1 MSITKIVRSILLVLL
16 LFIPFEAIADTITLT
31 KNGPL
36 TAREG
41 DLIEYRLNVV
51 NESNTDIDNVRVLDT
66 LPTEV
71 DFVEA
76 MSTHGGLFEPSTGTW
91 EIPILG
97 ASEANNT
104 AELQLRVLI
113 KADIISIPI
122 DVVAVTNHAALLS
135 PTPIDSNEATHST
148 NIVCASCIDWE
159 IISVKLDIEWRSP
172 DRPGNFDFRYLLYVT
187 IANNGPVA
195 SQASLT
201 STYFNVNYASYLTLQ
216 PSIPVMVSLNQGE
229 TQTFLYETS
238 WVEGPTSDY
247 TVAWEFA
254 ITDDALL
261 DSVEPNTMSGSWTGI
276 VTEGGKGCF
285 IATAA
290 YGSYLDPHVQSLRMF
305 RDETLMRSRIGRK
318 LVSLYYEFS
327 PPIAHYI
334 AQSEFLKKVTRI
346 ALIPVI
352 FTIETPF
359 LAFSVFGVMLF
370 LVLKFRMYRKYATIT

>member
-1 MSITKIVRSILLVLL
+1 MRYILLVLL
-16 LFIPFEAIADTITLT
+16 LVIPLEAIADTITLT

-51 NESNTDIDNVRVLDT
+51 NESNTDIDNVRVLDS

-76 MSTHGGLFEPSTGTW
+76 MSTLGGIFEPSTGIW
-91 EIPILG
+91 EIPTLG
-97 ASEANNT
+97 TSEANKT

-113 KADIISIPI
+113 KADIISGPI
-122 DVVAVTNHAALLS
+122 GVVTVTNHAALLS
-135 PTPIDSNEATHST
+135 PTPIDPNEAIHST

-159 IISVKLDIEWRSP
+159 IVSVKLDAEWRGP
-172 DRPGNFDFRYLLYVT
+172 DTLDPFEMRYLLYVT
-187 IANNGPVA
+187 VTNNGPVA

-201 STYFNVNYASYLTLQ
+201 SSYFNVNYASYLTLQ
-216 PSIPVMVSLNQGE
+216 PSIQVIVSLNQGE
-229 TQTFLYETS
+229 TETFVYETS
-238 WVEGPTSDY
+238 WAEGPTSDY

-261 DSVEPNTMSGSWTGI
+261 DPVEPNTVSGSWTGI

-290 YGSYLDPHVQSLRMF
+290 YGSYIDPHVQSLRMF

-318 LVSLYYEFS
+318 VVSLYYEFS
-327 PPIAHYI
+327 PPIARYI
-334 AQSEFLKKVTRI
+334 AQSDFLKKVTRI
-346 ALIPVI
+346 VLIPVI

-359 LAFSVFGVMLF
+359 LAFSVFAVMLF
-370 LVLKFRMYRKYATIT
+370 LVLKFRTYRKNATIT